1 MKKISLLFSLCTLG
15 WLIPAQAALPPLD
28 VKPNLTTKIERT
40 PVKPTAF
47 EALVDLVIGQGIIT
61 TATQQ
66 SFLTN
71 TTQTTL
77 KAGELL
83 TLPKNARGRLKF
95 SNGSF
100 LLLGEETQL
109 KFNIQ
114 KDKISLQLYSGKII
128 AYNVTGFGKNI
139 VLEILV
145 KEGKMTMQAGKVGIE
160 LDTNQQVKEIAMFS
174 ENGFWTDNTNKTLP
188 LPTNAVLR
196 QSASNQFQVSFLND
210 TQENQWIQ
218 NISPEPNLVIEAIK
232 RFSQGQL
239 KEAYSLFSAIQQAFP
254 YNPLAMYYLGL
265 ISLEEKRYGETIRQW
280 QNYSKIDPAGA
291 QEKDI
296 PSRLTLLLNQ
306 QLQDE
311 IKLALATEAKLGDVK
326 PEPNSVAVQ
335 AMTLRGDAKY
345 QIISKGLTA
354 MIITDLTKIPGLK
367 VLERQKLQKLLDE
380 IKLSQSG
387 LVDEKT
393 LIRSGKLMRAEKFV
407 FGDFE
412 IKAQQITPTSP
423 TPKAP

>member
-1 MKKISLLFSLCTLG
+1 M
-15 WLIPAQAALPPLD
+15 PAQAALPPLD
-28 VKPNLTTKIERT
+28 LQPNLTIKTERA
-40 PVKPTAF
+40 PAKPAAF
-47 EALVDLVIGQGIIT
+47 DAVVDLTIGQGVIT
-61 TATQQ
+61 DLTQK
-66 SFLTN
+66 SFLTHP
-71 TTQTTL
+71 TQTVL
-77 KAGELL
+77 KTGELL
-83 TLPKNARGRLKF
+83 TLPKNSRGRLKF

-114 KDKISLQLYSGKII
+114 KDKINIQLYSGKII

-139 VLEILV
+139 TMELFVN
-145 KEGKMTMQAGKVGIE
+145 EGKIAIQTGKIGIE
-160 LDTNQQVKEIAMFS
+160 LDPNHQLKEIAMLS
-174 ENGFWTDNTNKTLP
+174 ENGFWTDNANKTIP
-188 LPTNAVLR
+188 LPSGSVLR
-196 QSASNQFQVSFLND
+196 QSASHQFQVGFLN
-210 TQENQWIQ
+210 TEHENQWVQ
-218 NISPEPNLVIEAIK
+218 NISPEPLLVLQAIQ
-232 RFSQGQL
+232 RFSEGKM
-239 KEAYSLFSAIQQAFP
+239 KEAYALFGRIQQAFP

-265 ISLEEKRYGETIRQW
+265 IALEEKRYGETIRQW
-280 QNYSKIDPAGA
+280 QNYTKIDPKGA
-291 QEKDI
+291 QEKEI

-311 IKLALATEAKLGDVK
+311 IQLALATEAKLGEIK

-354 MIITDLTKIPGLK
+354 MIITDLTKVPGLK

-387 LVDEKT
+387 LVDQKT
-393 LIRSGKLMRAEKFV
+393 LVRSGKLMRAEKFV

-412 IKAQQITPTSP
+412 IKPEQLAPAGTP
-423 TPKAP
+423 PKAP